1 MHVSEFTCAHIDV
14 DTCTACSLSQA
25 QDASNICVWVA
36 CDYCANRQSQKLRK
50 LDTSLCSLAT
60 EWCS

>member
-25 QDASNICVWVA
+25 QDASNIRVWVA
-36 CDYCANRQSQKLRK
+36 CAYCASLKHQKLRR
-50 LDTSLCSLAT
+50 LDTSMCSLAT
-60 EWCS
+60 V